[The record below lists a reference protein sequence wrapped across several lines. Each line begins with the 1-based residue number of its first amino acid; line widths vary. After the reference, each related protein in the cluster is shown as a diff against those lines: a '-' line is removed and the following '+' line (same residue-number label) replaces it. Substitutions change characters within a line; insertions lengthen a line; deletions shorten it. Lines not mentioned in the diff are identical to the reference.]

1 MRRTSYEQMN
11 CSIASALDVVGEP
24 WTLLIV
30 RDAFYGVRR
39 FDDFQENLGIARNV
53 LTARLKKLVEAGVFR
68 KTAYRQRPLRH
79 EYRLTDK
86 GAALFTVIV
95 GLKQWGD
102 RFGVASRNGKPM
114 ELVDRSDS
122 SPLDPVLI
130 DAPERPPARAHQC
143 ARRGRTRRRPGDAR
157 FLRSPGDRPS
167 DAALRLVGLV
177 GQESLVVERPAA
189 ARRRILVGGSS
200 APWCGQS
207 AVGSPRPRAHA
218 LAAPCPCAHVS
229 G

>member
-11 CSIASALDVVGEP
+11 CSIASALEVVGEP

-79 EYRLTDK
+79 EYRLTEK

-102 RFGVASRNGKPM
+102 RFGAAARDGRPM
-114 ELVDRSDS
+114 DLVDRGDGR
-122 SPLDPVLI
+122 PLEPVLI
-130 DAPERPPARAHQC
+130 DGTTGQRVELTNVRAVAGPGADQGTRDFFSRLTLNRPT
-143 ARRGRTRRRPGDAR
+143 GR
-157 FLRSPGDRPS
+157 
-167 DAALRLVGLV
+167 
-177 GQESLVVERPAA
+177 ES
-189 ARRRILVGGSS
+189 
-200 APWCGQS
+200 
-207 AVGSPRPRAHA
+207 
-218 LAAPCPCAHVS
+218 
-229 G
+229 

>member
-53 LTARLKKLVEAGVFR
+53 LTARLKKLVEAGIFR

-114 ELVDRSDS
+114 ELVDRGDNK
-122 SPLDPVLI
+122 PLDPVLI
-130 DAPERPPARAHQC
+130 DALSGRRLELTNVRAVAGPGADQATRDFFDRLALGRPMQR
-143 ARRGRTRRRPGDAR
+143 
-157 FLRSPGDRPS
+157 
-167 DAALRLVGLV
+167 
-177 GQESLVVERPAA
+177 
-189 ARRRILVGGSS
+189 
-200 APWCGQS
+200 
-207 AVGSPRPRAHA
+207 
-218 LAAPCPCAHVS
+218 
-229 G
+229 

>member
-53 LTARLKKLVEAGVFR
+53 LTARLKKLVEAGVVR

-86 GAALFTVIV
+86 GAARFRGRV
-95 GLKQWGD
+95 GLRQGGD
-102 RFGVASRNGKPM
+102 RSAPREKNGKPM
-114 ELVDRSDS
+114 GLVDGNGGK
-122 SPLDPVLI
+122 PLDPILI
-130 DAPERPPARAHQC
+130 DA
-143 ARRGRTRRRPGDAR
+143 
-157 FLRSPGDRPS
+157 L
-167 DAALRLVGLV
+167 
-177 GQESLVVERPAA
+177 
-189 ARRRILVGGSS
+189 
-200 APWCGQS
+200 
-207 AVGSPRPRAHA
+207 
-218 LAAPCPCAHVS
+218 
-229 G
+229 

>member
-53 LTARLKKLVEAGVFR
+53 LTARLKKLVEAGIFR

-102 RFGVASRNGKPM
+102 RWRGSLTAGRWI
-114 ELVDRSDS
+114 VDAATAGRSS
-122 SPLDPVLI
+122 VLI
-130 DAPERPPARAHQC
+130 DAERPAPELQRAHFAARAR
-143 ARRGRTRRRPGDAR
+143 AGDAR
-157 FLRSPGDRPS
+157 L
-167 DAALRLVGLV
+167 L
-177 GQESLVVERPAA
+177 RPAGAQPA
-189 ARRRILVGGSS
+189 ARAESGT
-200 APWCGQS
+200 
-207 AVGSPRPRAHA
+207 RPPDMRWFTGHI
-218 LAAPCPCAHVS
+218 PS

>member
-1 MRRTSYEQMN
+1 MTEADCAASGPAYTFHMRRTSYEQMN

-102 RFGVASRNGKPM
+102 RFGPASKNGK
-114 ELVDRSDS
+114 
-122 SPLDPVLI
+122 PLDPVLI
-130 DAPERPPARAHQC
+130 DALSGRRIELTNVRAIAGPGAVQ
-143 ARRGRTRRRPGDAR
+143 ATRD
-157 FLRSPGDRPS
+157 FFDRLTLNKP
-167 DAALRLVGLV
+167 ALR
-177 GQESLVVERPAA
+177 
-189 ARRRILVGGSS
+189 
-200 APWCGQS
+200 
-207 AVGSPRPRAHA
+207 
-218 LAAPCPCAHVS
+218 
-229 G
+229 

>member
-1 MRRTSYEQMN
+1 MRPTSYEQMN

-39 FDDFQENLGIARNV
+39 FDEFQENLGIARNV

-95 GLKQWGD
+95 GLKQWGE
-102 RFGVASRNGKPM
+102 RHGAAARSGRPM
-114 ELVDRSDS
+114 ELVDRADN

-130 DAPERPPARAHQC
+130 DAASGRRLELTNVRAVAGPGAVQT
-143 ARRGRTRRRPGDAR
+143 TRD
-157 FLRSPGDRPS
+157 FFDRLTLS
-167 DAALRLVGLV
+167 
-177 GQESLVVERPAA
+177 RPAT
-189 ARRRILVGGSS
+189 R
-200 APWCGQS
+200 
-207 AVGSPRPRAHA
+207 
-218 LAAPCPCAHVS
+218 
-229 G
+229 

>member
-1 MRRTSYEQMN
+1 MIRGLLVAALVLAN
-11 CSIASALDVVGEP
+11 VASA
-24 WTLLIV
+24 LLIV

-102 RFGVASRNGKPM
+102 RYGAAARGGRPM
-114 ELVDRSDS
+114 DLVDRGDGR
-122 SPLDPVLI
+122 PLDPVLI
-130 DAPERPPARAHQC
+130 DTDT
-143 ARRGRTRRRPGDAR
+143 G
-157 FLRSPGDRPS
+157 
-167 DAALRLVGLV
+167 
-177 GQESLVVERPAA
+177 
-189 ARRRILVGGSS
+189 RRIELTNVR
-200 APWCGQS
+200 
-207 AVGSPRPRAHA
+207 AVAGPGADQNTRSFFERLAVNKTPR
-218 LAAPCPCAHVS
+218 
-229 G
+229 